1 MFRQTKLDEIE
12 GIRFPFNMPL
22 RRTLSP
28 FQRTRWQR
36 PLPPNRFLFILTLVI
51 IGTLAFILRTVVVKL
66 LRPARPGETAT
77 FGSGGVSTALGAQ
90 PGPIFAPTRFLTYA
104 AHSGLANQFM
114 ELVSAFD
121 VARVLNRTLVIP
133 PVLPHFAIKAG
144 SCEQAA
150 PVASASFLRRQNR
163 RIWEQL
169 VHDQKYVSFGDLFDL
184 SGIFDAT
191 PPNQCR
197 LVSTA
202 SPTGVVSWEATRC
215 TWAGAVEAQTWLTQ
229 PERNTW
235 HWPYTCHE
243 VRLVVDV
250 PHGILTC
257 AETERPEAPAWA
269 PHSAYAATWRAA
281 LQTRHH
287 AGAPLPL
294 IHGVCEM
301 LHAGVDHG
309 RALRDEPVIALGS
322 VFHLVNYAGTLAPWT
337 GGWQVPLASRTFG
350 GRLDFLGPR
359 LGGRYGRQAEQL
371 ADALLRRALSPLRR
385 RLPGF
390 ICVHLRGGDGQFR
403 KRIQQALQGKDAQA
417 GAEMILSELGIKQ
430 ALRGN
435 RQPVLLVT
443 DLPRPEAVAIQQTI
457 RAKRLAPKV
466 LLSQILIEEQL
477 ASSTLHSLPFG
488 LGPTL
493 VDLALCSRAQQ
504 LVLSQGSTFSALIQA
519 LQQTRYG
526 RTRVDQGP
534 PFEV

>member
-1 MFRQTKLDEIE
+1 
-12 GIRFPFNMPL
+12 MPL

-337 GGWQVPLASRTFG
+337 GGWQ
-350 GRLDFLGPR
+350 
-359 LGGRYGRQAEQL
+359 AEQL

-477 ASSTLHSLPFG
+477 RIVHFTFVAFWFRADAGRPRPVLE
-488 LGPTL
+488 GPTAC
-493 VDLALCSRAQQ
+493 ALTGEHLLGTDS
-504 LVLSQGSTFSALIQA
+504 SAPANTI
-519 LQQTRYG
+519 RS
-526 RTRVDQGP
+526 D
-534 PFEV
+534 